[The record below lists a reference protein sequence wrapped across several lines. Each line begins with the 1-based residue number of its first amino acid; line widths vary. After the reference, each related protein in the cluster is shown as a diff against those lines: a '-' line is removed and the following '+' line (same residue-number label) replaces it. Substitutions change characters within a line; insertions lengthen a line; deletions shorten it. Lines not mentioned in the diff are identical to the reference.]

1 MRSDP
6 VRIKNYLTEIR
17 RNCLDLKKILDENE
31 LLPDSIPLKAAKYI
45 LIELSEA
52 MSGTIQHILAK
63 EMGVPVSGYIDTV
76 VKGYENGILSNDLF
90 QRLKPFFDFRN
101 SLVHRYWQIDDRRL
115 IENIKTGYRDFDDFI
130 KEIEVFLEQK
140 KEKKQ

>member
-6 VRIKNYLTEIR
+6 FRIKNYLTEIR
-17 RNCLDLKKILDENE
+17 RNNLDLKKILDGNE
-31 LLPDSIPLKAAKYI
+31 LLPDSIALKAAKYI
-45 LIELSEA
+45 LIELAEA

-63 EMGVPVSGYIDTV
+63 EMGIPVSGYIDTV
-76 VKGYENGILSNDLF
+76 VKGYENGILSKDLF

-101 SLVHRYWQIDDRRL
+101 SLIHRYWQIDDRRL

-130 KEIEVFLEQK
+130 EEIEAYLEQ
-140 KEKKQ
+140 